1 MKLAPATRRFRG
13 GFHLSPVRP
22 PPAPDRNCANR
33 CASGAVAVDS
43 KGQIIRDGAVA
54 VLGAATVAVWFL
66 LFDFSRGSPLETPAV
81 LAAVLFHGGIARAHI
96 CARR

>member
-1 MKLAPATRRFRG
+1 M
-13 GFHLSPVRP
+13 
-22 PPAPDRNCANR
+22 N
-33 CASGAVAVDS
+33 S

-54 VLGAATVAVWFL
+54 GVLGAATVAVWFL

-96 CARR
+96 LPLAAEYTVVHFTAFIVFGLGGVDWFPENPFENTLYWSR